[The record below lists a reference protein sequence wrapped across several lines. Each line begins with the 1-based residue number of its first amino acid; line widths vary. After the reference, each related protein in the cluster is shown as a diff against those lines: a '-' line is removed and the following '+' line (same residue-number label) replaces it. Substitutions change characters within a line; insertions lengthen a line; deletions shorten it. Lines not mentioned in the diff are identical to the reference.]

1 MSDTYFYSKI
11 LLFGEYAILKN
22 SRGLS
27 IPYRLYKGSLKF
39 GELNKKK
46 VKESNNILI
55 RFCEYIECI
64 SIKNKFDLKKIKT
77 DIKSGLY
84 FESSIPIGYGIGSSG
99 ALVAALYEKYY
110 SDKVLT
116 VNNLDNEKNI
126 ILKNVFSIMESFFHG
141 ESSGLDPINSYLNS
155 PILINSKKEIEI
167 IEIPIENINGNKG
180 FFLIDSG
187 LNRNTESLVNLF
199 FELME
204 DKDVSNAFDKE
215 FIYYTNKCVDNLLKS
230 EFNELFMNTK
240 KISKFI
246 LENFE
251 FMIPK
256 GFKNLWKKGISSE
269 DFILKPCGSGGGGF
283 ILGLSMDL
291 NKAKSYFSK
300 FSFKVVFSF

>member
-1 MSDTYFYSKI
+1 MCDTSFYSKI

-39 GELNKKK
+39 GELKKKK

-64 SIKNKFDLKKIKT
+64 SIKNKFDLKKMKT

-141 ESSGLDPINSYLNS
+141 ESSGLDPLNSYLNS

-283 ILGLSMDL
+283 ILGISMDL

>member
-1 MSDTYFYSKI
+1 MCDTSFYSKI

-27 IPYRLYKGSLKF
+27 IPYRIYKGSLKF
-39 GELNKKK
+39 GELKKKK
-46 VKESNNILI
+46 VKESNNILV

-64 SIKNKFDLKKIKT
+64 SIKNKFDLTKMKT

-110 SDKVLT
+110 SDKVLI

-126 ILKNVFSIMESFFHG
+126 ILKNIFSIMESFFHG
-141 ESSGLDPINSYLNS
+141 ESSGLDPLNSYLNS

-167 IEIPIENINGNKG
+167 IEIPIDNINGNKG

>member
-1 MSDTYFYSKI
+1 MSDTHFYSKI

-39 GELNKKK
+39 GELKKKK
-46 VKESNNILI
+46 VKESNNILV

-64 SIKNKFDLKKIKT
+64 SIKNKFDLTKMKT

-110 SDKVLT
+110 SDKVLIA
-116 VNNLDNEKNI
+116 NNLDNEKNI
-126 ILKNVFSIMESFFHG
+126 ILKNIFSIMESFFHG
-141 ESSGLDPINSYLNS
+141 ESSGLDPLNSYLNS

-167 IEIPIENINGNKG
+167 IEIPIDNINGNKG

>member
-1 MSDTYFYSKI
+1 MNETSFYSKI

-39 GELNKKK
+39 GELKKKK

-64 SIKNKFDLKKIKT
+64 SIKNKFDLKKMKT

-110 SDKVLT
+110 SDKVLI

-141 ESSGLDPINSYLNS
+141 ESSGLDPLNSYLNS
-155 PILINSKKEIEI
+155 PILINSKT
-167 IEIPIENINGNKG
+167 
-180 FFLIDSG
+180 FLSSVI
-187 LNRNTESLVNLF
+187 
-199 FELME
+199 
-204 DKDVSNAFDKE
+204 
-215 FIYYTNKCVDNLLKS
+215 LL
-230 EFNELFMNTK
+230 
-240 KISKFI
+240 
-246 LENFE
+246 
-251 FMIPK
+251 
-256 GFKNLWKKGISSE
+256 
-269 DFILKPCGSGGGGF
+269 
-283 ILGLSMDL
+283 
-291 NKAKSYFSK
+291 FSK
-300 FSFKVVFSF
+300 EYHI

>member
-1 MSDTYFYSKI
+1 MCDTSFYSKI

-39 GELNKKK
+39 GELKKKK

-64 SIKNKFDLKKIKT
+64 SIKNKFDLKKMKT

-141 ESSGLDPINSYLNS
+141 ESSGLDPLNSYLNS

>member
-64 SIKNKFDLKKIKT
+64 SIKNKFDLKKMKT

-141 ESSGLDPINSYLNS
+141 ESSGLDPLNSYLNS

>member
-39 GELNKKK
+39 GELKKKK

-126 ILKNVFSIMESFFHG
+126 ILKNVFSILESFFHG
-141 ESSGLDPINSYLNS
+141 ESSGLDPLNSYLNS

>member
-11 LLFGEYAILKN
+11 LLFGEYAILKK

-27 IPYRLYKGSLKF
+27 IPYRLYKGLLKF
-39 GELNKKK
+39 GELKKKK

-64 SIKNKFDLKKIKT
+64 SIKNKFDLKKMKT

-141 ESSGLDPINSYLNS
+141 ESSGLDPLNSYLNS